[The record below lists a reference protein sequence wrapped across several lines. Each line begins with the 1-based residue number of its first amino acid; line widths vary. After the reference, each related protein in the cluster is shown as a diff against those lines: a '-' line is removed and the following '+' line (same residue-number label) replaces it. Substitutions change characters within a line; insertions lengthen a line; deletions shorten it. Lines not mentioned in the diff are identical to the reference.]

1 MNNINVR
8 KRTAVIAAV
17 VMALMLLMPMS
28 VFAEPAAGKNVQSS
42 QNEYIFDTSGS
53 LAAEQQKI
61 LDTRCEWLKDDG
73 INVIIDIENGSSAQA
88 DQAQIADSRAAGFSD
103 GNGVVFVIDTVTHE
117 STVRAYGIAATLFT
131 LNNRAGQISL
141 IAAAELAENDIYRA
155 CQSVIYNID
164 GVVNGGCEPEQ
175 VDYFRPA
182 VVDNAGYL
190 NDDEV
195 NSLTVRLNDLRD
207 TYDVDV
213 AVVIDDR
220 MWGDDVESAADDT
233 YDYYFYGAGTEDDGV
248 LLYISKEPR
257 MYQISTFG
265 SGITAFTDYGIEYL
279 QSLIVPNLQND
290 DYYSACMDYA
300 NGADDLLQQAADGTP
315 YDIYSDDTDLTAGEK
330 AGSSIGFGILLSLI
344 IALIASAIST
354 RSKVKQMNT
363 AREQADAHGYMKPGS
378 FDLRTRQDVFLYSHL
393 DRREKPKDPPPGSGG
408 GSSVH
413 VSSSGRSHGGGGG
426 SY

>member
-1 MNNINVR
+1 MNNIHTR
-8 KRTAVIAAV
+8 KRTAVIVAA

-28 VFAEPAAGKNVQSS
+28 VFAEPAGGVAQD
-42 QNEYIFDTSGS
+42 EYIFDASGS
-53 LAAEQQKI
+53 LAADQQTI
-61 LDTRCEWLKDDG
+61 LDTRCGWLKDDG
-73 INVIIDIENGSSAQA
+73 INLIIDIESSSASDPA
-88 DQAQIADSRAAGFSD
+88 DQEQIADSRAAAFSD

-117 STVRAYGIAATLFT
+117 STVRAYGTAATLFT
-131 LNNRAGQISL
+131 PNNRAGQISG
-141 IAAAELAENDIYRA
+141 IAAAELAENDVYRA

-164 GVVNGGCEPEQ
+164 GVVNGGYEPEQ

-190 NDDEV
+190 SDDEV
-195 NSLTVRLNDLRD
+195 NSLTVRLDDLRD
-207 TYDVDV
+207 KYDIDV
-213 AVVIDDR
+213 AVVIDDQ

-233 YDYYFYGAGTEDDGV
+233 YDYYFYGAGTKDDGV

-265 SGITAFTDYGIEYL
+265 TGITAFTDYGIEHM
-279 QSLIVPNLQND
+279 QSLIVPKLQND
-290 DYYSACMDYA
+290 DYYSACMAYA
-300 NGADDLLQQAADGTP
+300 DGADDLLQQAADGTP
-315 YDIYSDDTDLTAGEK
+315 YDIGSDDAELTAGEK
-330 AGSSIGFGILLSLI
+330 AGSSIGFGVLLSLI

-363 AREQADAHGYMKPGS
+363 AREQADAQGYMKPGS

-393 DRREKPKDPPPGSGG
+393 DRREKPKDPPPSSGG
-408 GSSVH
+408 STTH

>member
-8 KRTAVIAAV
+8 KRTAVILAA
-17 VMALMLLMPMS
+17 VMALVLLMPMS
-28 VFAEPAAGKNVQSS
+28 VFAEPAAGVA
-42 QNEYIFDTSGS
+42 QNEYIFDASGS
-53 LAAEQQKI
+53 LAADQQTI
-61 LDTRCEWLKDDG
+61 LETRCEWLKDDG
-73 INVIIDIENGSSAQA
+73 INVIINIESSSASDPA
-88 DQAQIADSRAAGFSD
+88 DQAQIADSRAAGFND

-117 STVRAYGIAATLFT
+117 STVRAYGTAATLFT
-131 LNNRAGQISL
+131 PNNRAAQISG
-141 IAAAELAENDIYRA
+141 IAAAELADNDVYRA

-164 GVVNGGCEPEQ
+164 GIVNGGYEPEQ
-175 VDYFRPA
+175 VDYFSPA

-190 NDDEV
+190 SDDEV
-195 NSLTVRLNDLRD
+195 NSLTVRLDELRD
-207 TYDVDV
+207 KYAVDV
-213 AVVIDDR
+213 AVVMDDR

-233 YDYYFYGAGTEDDGV
+233 YDYCFYGAGTEDDGV

-265 SGITAFTDYGIEYL
+265 SGITAFTDYGIEHM
-279 QSLIVPNLQND
+279 QSLIVPELQND
-290 DYYSACMDYA
+290 DYYSACMAYA
-300 NGADDLLQQAADGTP
+300 DGADDLLQQYADGTP
-315 YDIYSDDTDLTAGEK
+315 YDIGSDDVELTAGEK
-330 AGSSIGFGILLSLI
+330 AGSSIGFGVLLALI

-378 FDLRTRQDVFLYSHL
+378 FNLRTRQDVFLYSHL
-393 DRREKPKDPPPGSGG
+393 DRREKPKNPPPSSGG
-408 GSSVH
+408 GSTTH

>member
-8 KRTAVIAAV
+8 KRTAVIVAA

-28 VFAEPAAGKNVQSS
+28 VFAEPAGGVAQD
-42 QNEYIFDTSGS
+42 EYIFDASGS
-53 LAAEQQKI
+53 LAADQQTI
-61 LDTRCEWLKDDG
+61 LDKRCEWLKDDG
-73 INVIIDIENGSSAQA
+73 INVIIDIENGSSDPA
-88 DQAQIADSRAAGFSD
+88 DQAQTADDRAAGFND

-117 STVRAYGIAATLFT
+117 STVRAYGTAATLFT
-131 LNNRAGQISL
+131 AERCGQISS
-141 IAAAELAENDIYRA
+141 IAATELADNDVYRA

-164 GVVNGGCEPEQ
+164 GVVNGGYEPEQ
-175 VDYFRPA
+175 VDYFRPT

-190 NDDEV
+190 SDDEV
-195 NSLTVRLNDLRD
+195 NSLTVRLDELRD
-207 TYDVDV
+207 KYDVDV
-213 AVVIDDR
+213 AVVIDDQ

-265 SGITAFTDYGIEYL
+265 SGITAFTDYGIEHL

-290 DYYSACMDYA
+290 DYYSACMAYA

-315 YDIYSDDTDLTAGEK
+315 YDIDSDDIELTAGEK
-330 AGSSIGFGILLSLI
+330 AGSSIGFGVLLSLI

-378 FDLRTRQDVFLYSHL
+378 FNLRTRQDVFLYSHL
-393 DRREKPKDPPPGSGG
+393 ERHEKPKDPPPSSGG
-408 GSSVH
+408 GSTTH